1 MEIWNNIWT
10 ALSTPN
16 EGLTNILM
24 FLCSFIEAYISLLL
38 ICNILKIEKNK
49 KQTIIY
55 VLVSVLGAFITRN
68 FIPEPFN
75 NIINYIVLY
84 AMIYFTFKLNIIKTF
99 WAILIPVVIFALIS
113 ALIFNPFVK
122 ILNIEHSVALY
133 IPIYRLLYLT
143 ISFSFS
149 FIIIFLLKYK
159 HVTINVLEE
168 LDKKTKSII
177 LLNLFLGFIV
187 LIVQLII
194 TVYYI
199 NSLPIVITLLSFI
212 SLLAYFAISIYSLTR
227 VNKLYTTTKQLQNAE
242 EYNKT
247 LQILHDNIR
256 GFKHDYDNTVAAIG
270 GYVKTEDIEG
280 LKQYYSQLE
289 EECVK
294 VNRLYML
301 NPNIINNPGIY
312 SLLTTKYNEAE
323 EFDIKMNITVLWD
336 LSKINMK
343 IYEFTKILGIL
354 IDNSIDAAKES
365 EEKVINV
372 TFKDDDKNNMQ
383 YLKIENSYKDKDVDL
398 NEIFEKGKTNKEN
411 HTGLGLWEI
420 RKILK
425 RNNNLNLHTTKDA
438 KYFTQQFEIYN

>member
-16 EGLTNILM
+16 EGILAFIIKLSCFLENTIFLYLNI
-24 FLCSFIEAYISLLL
+24 YIL
-38 ICNILKIEKNK
+38 NININK
-49 KQTIIY
+49 KQKILYVIVSSLEGIIS
-55 VLVSVLGAFITRN
+55 LSL
-68 FIPEPFN
+68 IPEPYNVFVN
-75 NIINYIVLY
+75 YILVFIINYLI
-84 AMIYFTFKLNIIKTF
+84 FKQNIIKT
-99 WAILIPVVIFALIS
+99 ILTVIIPTTICGLIGT
-113 ALIFNPFVK
+113 LLLNPFVK
-122 ILNIEHSVALY
+122 IIDIEYNVAQA
-133 IPIYRLLYLT
+133 IPLYRLSYNCVTYIVLFLIIKFLKHKNIYLK
-143 ISFSFS
+143 I
-149 FIIIFLLKYK
+149 LDD
-159 HVTINVLEE
+159 
-168 LDKKTKSII
+168 LDKKSKTI
-177 LLNLFLGFIV
+177 LINNFILGFVV
-187 LIVQLII
+187 LSIQAII
-194 TVYYI
+194 IAYYS
-199 NSLPIVITLLSFI
+199 NNLPIIISFLSFI
-212 SLLAYFAISIYSLTR
+212 SLFAYFVISVYSITR
-227 VNKLYTTTKQLQNAE
+227 VMKLTITTKQLENAE

-323 EFDIKMNITVLWD
+323 ELDIKMNITVLWD

-398 NEIFEKGKTNKEN
+398 NEIFEKGKTSKEN

-425 RNNNLNLHTTKDA
+425 RNNNLNLHTTKDK